1 VKSLA
6 DVESSGLLEERVIN
20 IIRESKDGKYGTAD
34 FEVEEAGQDLKGQLQ
49 FRIVNRKVAIVL
61 DPFSGTNT
69 EGYSKLRSLLE
80 FELRKRG
87 HID

>member
-1 VKSLA
+1 MIS
-6 DVESSGLLEERVIN
+6 

-34 FEVEEAGQDLKGQLQ
+34 FAVEEAGQDLKGRLQ

-61 DPFSGTNT
+61 DPFGGANS
-69 EGYSKLRSLLE
+69 EAYSKLRSLLE
-80 FELRKRG
+80 SELRKQG